1 VFGLDSFSVK
11 LSEAAKL
18 FGKKF
23 ASGAA
28 VVKSPTEKE
37 QIDIQGDCLEKVTL
51 LDQLAGNLLWIVWPR
66 HTLPLKQA
74 PLDAFAMCIRL
85 MLVLQLPDFI
95 LKNYGES
102 KGITK
107 ADIWYI
113 AEKRC
118 AAVLRAISLN
128 KR

>member
-1 VFGLDSFSVK
+1 MFGLDSFSVK

-37 QIDIQGDCLEKVTL
+37 QIDIQGDCLEKVILLVQLQATCMDCMATL
-51 LDQLAGNLLWIVWPR
+51 HFA
-66 HTLPLKQA
+66 LKQG

-118 AAVLRAISLN
+118 AAVLCAISLN
-128 KR
+128 KH